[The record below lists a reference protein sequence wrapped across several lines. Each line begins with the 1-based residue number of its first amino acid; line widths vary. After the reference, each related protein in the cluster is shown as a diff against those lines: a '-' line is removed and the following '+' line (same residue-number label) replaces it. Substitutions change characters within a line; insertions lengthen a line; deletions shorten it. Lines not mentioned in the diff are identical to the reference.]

1 MAGSPALL
9 LLLSLGLCCTGA
21 QGQRDAVEVRFL
33 NRSII
38 QPQKGQRLEL
48 DCWRNKTSQK
58 VSWIRLDKK
67 GNVHFIL
74 SSYKTNT
81 TTFNGGERTPPH
93 FEASWRVSTS
103 TLVVKSFRAE
113 DEGIYFCIV
122 SINRVL
128 HISSGKP
135 AFFPG
140 TTTAAPSTLTATNQS
155 SQVTTKDIACHSPDA
170 AHQNHADSSSP
181 QLRMSP
187 ADIPGTHLSVPY
199 GSRLLIYNYRQPRSG
214 PHGSLSC
221 WTS

>member
-21 QGQRDAVEVRFL
+21 QGQRDAVVVRFL

-48 DCWRNKTSQK
+48 NCMRNNDSWK
-58 VSWIRLDKK
+58 VSWIRLDKS

-74 SSYKTNT
+74 FVTRTNT
-81 TTFNGGERTPPH
+81 TTFNGGERTSPH

-113 DEGIYFCIV
+113 DEGIYFCLV
-122 SINRVL
+122 SINQVL
-128 HISSGKP
+128 HISSGQP

-170 AHQNHADSSSP
+170 
-181 QLRMSP
+181 
-187 ADIPGTHLSVPY
+187 GTSNKNMLNSTCEVFLWVRVA
-199 GSRLLIYNYRQPRSG
+199 GTCLLLLTAITIIHHTP
-214 PHGSLSC
+214 PKEDPP
-221 WTS
+221 